1 MTVKELKEELDCYN
15 EDAEVIF
22 EVDDEFEPESV
33 TEDRYGGRTVRIRS
47 KVKPTFIGDL
57 QGDCYFDLS
66 KAED

>member
-1 MTVKELKEELDCYN
+1 MTVKELKEELDCYD

-47 KVKPTFIGDL
+47 KVNPTFIGDL
-57 QGDCYFDLS
+57 HGGCYFDLS